1 MKKIS
6 LANLGNVPKTLF
18 LPLWGRARETRKPE
32 PLLVDRKALDIIDA
46 VDFDFSPL
54 AGNIGEI
61 TKTGWIMR
69 SLCTDRVIAEFL
81 RRHPQAAVVNIGC
94 GLDTTFERVDNGRVR
109 WYDLDLPE
117 VIELRKRF
125 IRDSAR
131 RRFLPASFL
140 EKDWRSRIRP
150 ADRVLFIAAGVFYYF
165 REKQIKGFLKD
176 LADEFPGG
184 EILFDASSRT
194 GIKTANRMVIRQAGL
209 DERSFLV
216 WGLDK
221 PEDIISWDERFI
233 LRETIFFFGDRRL
246 NFRTRLM
253 GLFSDLLKMQ
263 YMIHLGWEGNGS

>member
-54 AGNIGEI
+54 AGNISKI

-81 RRHPQAAVVNIGC
+81 RRHPRAAVVNIGC
-94 GLDTTFERVDNGRVR
+94 GLDTTFDRVDNGRVQ

-117 VIELRKRF
+117 VIELRKHF

-131 RRFLPASFL
+131 RKFLPASFL
-140 EKDWRSRIRP
+140 EKDWRSRICP
-150 ADRVLFIAAGVFYYF
+150 ADKVLFIAAGVFYYF
-165 REKQIKGFLKD
+165 REEEIKGFLKD

-184 EILFDASSRT
+184 EILFDASSRM
-194 GIKTANRMVIRQAGL
+194 GIKAANRMVIRQAGL

-221 PEDIISWDERFI
+221 PEDILSWDDRFI

-253 GLFSDLLKMQ
+253 GLLSDALKMQ
-263 YMIHLGWEGNGS
+263 YMIHLGWGGNGS